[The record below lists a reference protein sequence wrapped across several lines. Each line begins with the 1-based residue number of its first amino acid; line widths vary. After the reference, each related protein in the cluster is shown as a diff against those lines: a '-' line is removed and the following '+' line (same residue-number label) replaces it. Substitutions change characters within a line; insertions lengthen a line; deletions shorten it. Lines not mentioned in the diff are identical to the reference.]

1 MHGDVY
7 LLCCVT
13 YYSVHLIKCVC
24 PVFSSGMDMSFTASI
39 PGVTDFTALAFNLP
53 ENCKSNYTKDLFDTI
68 EQYNGIRSDTIVLLT
83 FKAPIEL

>member
-39 PGVTDFTALAFNLP
+39 PGVTDFTALALP
-53 ENCKSNYTKDLFDTI
+53 PFSYNSQDFTFI
-68 EQYNGIRSDTIVLLT
+68 EKLRQIFMSSVHL
-83 FKAPIEL
+83 